1 MSSLIKEIITLFI
14 IIIFSNVIVE
24 LGEDEKIFMVKP
36 FRFFGTALILSIIGG
51 FIINRIHNSIKEKKD
66 T

>member
-24 LGEDEKIFMVKP
+24 LGEEEKNFMVKP
-36 FRFFGTALILSIIGG
+36 FRFFGTALMLSFIGG
-51 FIINRIHNSIKEKKD
+51 FIINRVKSRKKEKKGI
-66 T
+66 